1 VNPDA
6 CQCHM
11 SSVSLPHDHESLC
24 LSPGSV
30 SCFCLVCSV
39 CVCVCLGLVLVQCC
53 LLPGWLRKGGED
65 WLAQCCNVVAWG
77 NGCWSY
83 SWQVGKVVAVHWG
96 NRVGF
101 GGALRSS
108 QLREGVLHQ
117 HSVTE
122 PRMLNV
128 KCAGSSPQEKGCG
141 LVAA

>member
-1 VNPDA
+1 MPVNVT
-6 CQCHM
+6 CQ
-11 SSVSLPHDHESLC
+11 VSLSPMTMSHFASLLA
-24 LSPGSV
+24 LSPVFVWSV
-30 SCFCLVCSV
+30 QYAFVSAWVWFWCNVAFCKGGC
-39 CVCVCLGLVLVQCC
+39 G
-53 LLPGWLRKGGED
+53 RGGED
-65 WLAQCCNVVAWG
+65 WLTQCFNVVAWG